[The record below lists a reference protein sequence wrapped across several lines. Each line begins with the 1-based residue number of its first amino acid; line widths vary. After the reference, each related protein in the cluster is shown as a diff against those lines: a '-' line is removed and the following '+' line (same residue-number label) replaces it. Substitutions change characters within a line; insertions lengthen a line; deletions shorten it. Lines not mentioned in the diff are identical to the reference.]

1 MAAQSPLLKLE
12 NVTKSYTAPD
22 GSETP
27 PVLSNICLTVEKGE
41 TVAIIGPSGS
51 GKSTLLNIVGCLD
64 SLTRGTVFLSGED
77 ISALPKEKISQLRN
91 QEIGFIFQQHHL
103 LPQLTVLENVLIPCL
118 AGHLPARM
126 KEQEARARD
135 LLATV
140 GLKERMTYWPGQLSG
155 GERQRVAVVRALI
168 NQPQLLLA
176 DEPTGSLDHKAS
188 LGIADLLVVL
198 NQRENVALMIVTH
211 AMELANRMQKVF
223 EIRDAELHAVDTN
236 R

>member
-1 MAAQSPLLKLE
+1 MAAQPPLLKLE

-22 GSETP
+22 GNETP

-41 TVAIIGPSGS
+41 TVSIIGPSGS

-77 ISALPKEKISQLRN
+77 ISTLPKEKLSQLRN

-140 GLKERMTYWPGQLSG
+140 GLKDRMTYWPGQLSG

-168 NQPQLLLA
+168 NQPQILLA

-188 LGIADLLVVL
+188 LGIADLLVEL
-198 NQRENVALMIVTH
+198 NQREGIALIIVTH